1 MYIRTCI
8 HLIHVCALVVSYFG
22 SYRFDDVLV
31 GAPLFF
37 KGSSLPEV
45 GAVYVYENTVTV
57 S

>member
-1 MYIRTCI
+1 MHTYIYI
-8 HLIHVCALVVSYFG
+8 QVVSCFG